1 MPAPH
6 FDTEVTSVTDR
17 DLQGRQ
23 SFAEKVRQCE
33 TRRECH
39 GRVMDESWTSHGDH
53 GDGVMVLH
61 GTLCVSMCYELR
73 SCVMNS
79 FTWKRDVQW
88 QIQ

>member
-1 MPAPH
+1 M
-6 FDTEVTSVTDR
+6 
-17 DLQGRQ
+17 G
-23 SFAEKVRQCE
+23 
-33 TRRECH
+33 H